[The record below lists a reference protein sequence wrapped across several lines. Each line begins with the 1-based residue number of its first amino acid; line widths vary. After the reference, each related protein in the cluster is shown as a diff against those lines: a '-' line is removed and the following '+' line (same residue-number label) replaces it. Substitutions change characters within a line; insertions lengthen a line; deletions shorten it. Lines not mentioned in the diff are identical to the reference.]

1 MIQRVS
7 QRMNAKSNVVHK
19 QKNDLKD
26 EMVRREGVRER
37 ERVREKERGYKRT

>member
-7 QRMNAKSNVVHK
+7 ERMNAKSNVVHK

-26 EMVRREGVRER
+26 EMVRREGVSEC
-37 ERVREKERGYKRT
+37 REKEKGEKRT